1 MVSTMKGD
9 FLWEKIVVEKYFKKG
24 FRVQL
29 ETTEIGFLWS
39 FHFTLKRNK
48 WLERE
53 KIIQKIRFRVLTI
66 VKLLFKIQNKS
77 T

>member
-1 MVSTMKGD
+1 MVSIMKGD

-24 FRVQL
+24 FREQL

-48 WLERE
+48 WL
-53 KIIQKIRFRVLTI
+53 
-66 VKLLFKIQNKS
+66 
-77 T
+77 